1 HWEWRLFTI
10 DLLEE
15 GPLKLIV
22 VRHKPHEKGI
32 VIFLAGMML
41 LTMLIPVVGLAIDAG
56 ALYAVKARLQ
66 TAVDGAAL
74 ASARSMSEALDLTS
88 QQAAASNAATR
99 WFHANL
105 PNNWMGVGTVTDPTV
120 TFPPAAPK
128 TINVN
133 VVGNAAAPTY
143 FM

>member
-1 HWEWRLFTI
+1 M
-10 DLLEE
+10 
-15 GPLKLIV
+15 KLIV

-74 ASARSMSEALDLTS
+74 ASARSMNEALDLTS
-88 QQAAASNAATR
+88 QEGAATNAAMR

-105 PNNWMGVGTVTDPTV
+105 PDGWMGVGTVTDPV
-120 TFPPAAPK
+120 
-128 TINVN
+128 
-133 VVGNAAAPTY
+133 
-143 FM
+143 